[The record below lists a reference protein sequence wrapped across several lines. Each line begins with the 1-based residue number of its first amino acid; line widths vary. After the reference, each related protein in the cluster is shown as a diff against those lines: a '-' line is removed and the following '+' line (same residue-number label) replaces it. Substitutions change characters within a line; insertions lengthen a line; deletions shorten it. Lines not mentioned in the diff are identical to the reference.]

1 MAVGDLLRN
10 MLEELPDEGEEVEA
24 AEDAADRNRRRTQNA
39 RNAPLVSFAQRGLR
53 KQSGVGAGG
62 GEPLTGSA
70 GVARDLKKKF
80 LTARIHH
87 SFAMLRRYEVQKDTP
102 HPNQG
107 IRRGRARCV
116 WSFLCC
122 LAQAV
127 GAVLCGPTQPPV
139 KHIINS
145 IIPDDT
151 NTRLK
156 AAGDQRSRSTV
167 DTVMNQVQNC
177 VVLYERPHLAGYKY
191 HVLPVPC
198 QTAVLKFANTKGT
211 HKAYSAYLIV
221 GSGRLGRKWPQ
232 LGLGE
237 QVRAKLSEAQW
248 CVQVMC
254 GDALKA
260 NSAMFDLER
269 RQLVHERNKC
279 TAPFLNRLALRLKCS
294 AHQLSLVRRPAVL
307 SAYGFWSTL
316 VRLAHLFECSGF
328 RRRFTTALLTIL
340 QEPTS
345 FQRLLAL

>member
-1 MAVGDLLRN
+1 MAVGDFLRN
-10 MLEELPDEGEEVEA
+10 MLEEVPDNGEQVEPDE
-24 AEDAADRNRRRTQNA
+24 DATARNRRRTQNA
-39 RNAPLVSFAQRGLR
+39 RNAALVSFAQRRLR
-53 KQSGVGAGG
+53 RESGVGAAGRD
-62 GEPLTGSA
+62 PLIGSA
-70 GVARDLKKKF
+70 GVARDLQKKF
-80 LTARIHH
+80 LTGRIHH
-87 SFAMLRRYEVQKDTP
+87 AYAMLKRYEAQKDTP

-107 IRRGRARCV
+107 IRKGRARCV

-127 GAVLCGPTQPPV
+127 EAVLGGSTQPPV

-156 AAGDQRSRSTV
+156 ASGDQRSRSTV
-167 DTVMNQVQNC
+167 YTVMNQVQNC
-177 VVLYERPHLAGYKY
+177 VVLYARPHVAGYKY

-198 QTAVLKFANTKGT
+198 PTAVLKSADTKNI
-211 HKAYSAYLIV
+211 HKAYSAYLIA
-221 GSGRLGRKWPQ
+221 GSRGLGQKWLQ

-269 RQLVHERNKC
+269 QQLVRERSTC
-279 TAPFLNRLALRLKCS
+279 TAPFLNRIAIRWKCS
-294 AHQLSLVRRPAVL
+294 THQLALVRRPAVL
-307 SAYGFWSTL
+307 S
-316 VRLAHLFECSGF
+316 VSGY
-328 RRRFTTALLTIL
+328 
-340 QEPTS
+340 
-345 FQRLLAL
+345 